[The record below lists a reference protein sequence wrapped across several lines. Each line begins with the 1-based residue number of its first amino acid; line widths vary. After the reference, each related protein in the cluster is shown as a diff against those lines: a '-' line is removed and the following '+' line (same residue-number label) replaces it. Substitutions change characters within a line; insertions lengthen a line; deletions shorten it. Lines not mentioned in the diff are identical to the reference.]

1 MKWRVPNGCEIGDF
15 STHPVFSYFE
25 KEGIPNFFTPKAV
38 ILRAIY
44 EEKMKKFEDDV
55 F

>member
-15 STHPVFSYFE
+15 STHPVFSCFE